1 MRAPLAEMR
10 CFNKDYASH
19 LPRRAAAPTKSAP
32 TPLAEGMG
40 AFPFPRDTIKAWI
53 QDKVFAATGQRIDP
67 DKTYLHQFSS
77 THTVASGGTSTGWQ
91 HNGRPEKTMTLTDA
105 VASDFFSAERYGAI
119 GEAQAV
125 THFLSSNVSPFSI
138 FHSESVSDF
147 FSRLGRTI
155 FDRTGP
161 GYIYSKI
168 HDDVPQLTESWR
180 DLDAAYGL
188 YLDGPEK
195 GRYDADNEL
204 RLKPS
209 ELLNI
214 VREGDLQ
221 KKVLA
226 KLDAFWSGHMPQ
238 WRAMAKG
245 QFVKEA
251 KAALALHQANP
262 AEGLSPQDYQRVMR
276 AAAANVP
283 LEGPATPAQCLAL
296 AAPDPDS
303 KVLGFDIN
311 GYVASD
317 ILRFVSRDGSEVL
330 YVPGAT
336 PALLKFNDRVALN
349 RWVAEQGK
357 DPAKAMALA
366 QHFSLKDRQQGIF
379 GALSVNG
386 VDSALQKIGAG
397 TMAAN
402 GNHIN
407 SRNYPIAED
416 VFSVMARQ
424 TRERIASDTD
434 TEMKSNAEVYKD
446 NALGMLQAGN
456 ALLSIPLA
464 LLGPIGLAIGGAA
477 LGAQVGM
484 EVDKAVEGDTQAER
498 QAGLQGAV
506 MDVATL
512 AFFHAAGKAGA
523 SLGAARAPAERTAS
537 AGVNSGGAKPFFN
550 YRRVNGQVGV
560 LMSPTRPH
568 ALALPE
574 PELNPAWDPT
584 MEVYLEPGRRRAASG
599 PRVDEEQAGS
609 GKRLKLHEPQAQS
622 PASPD
627 SPDSPDSVASDATSS
642 ADYRPYDDS
651 DVIRENPFQAN
662 VQLPAGG
669 YFNSRG
675 MIERTDL
682 PKVYRV
688 EKAERVERRGD
699 PEHYGFMNSNYF
711 AGAEKMRDGNVL
723 VTSRSME
730 GAMQFG
736 DSEFGGNYNLYEID
750 SQGIPAVSLNE
761 NIDLN
766 PQFYELRE
774 HMDPGEIA
782 HARANG
788 GLKGFSEGA
797 FDFDEVHLDNDLVG
811 SSRIRRIRQR

>member
-262 AEGLSPQDYQRVMR
+262 AEGLSPQDYQSVMR

-560 LMSPTRPH
+560 LMSPTRP
-568 ALALPE
+568 
-574 PELNPAWDPT
+574 
-584 MEVYLEPGRRRAASG
+584 
-599 PRVDEEQAGS
+599 
-609 GKRLKLHEPQAQS
+609 QAQS
-622 PASPD
+622 PASPA